1 MILGVVNSWQLC
13 KGAKFDEVKT
23 LLNAL
28 NSRFIK
34 QKSQPRIICVDN
46 CCQWRDL
53 LQNIFGDILVKL
65 DVFHSIKRIVST
77 TPVVE
82 NRAT

>member
-1 MILGVVNSWQLC
+1 MICFLILGAVNSWQLC

-34 QKSQPRIICVDN
+34 QKSQPRIICIDN

-53 LQNIFGDILVKL
+53 KQNIFGDNLVKL
-65 DVFHSIKRIVST
+65 DVFHGIQRVVST
-77 TPVVE
+77 IPKT
-82 NRAT
+82 